1 MADVKI
7 SQLND
12 GSPAQ
17 AGDEIP
23 VTRGASNFK
32 ISIGDITTLATSTL
46 GTIST
51 QDSNN
56 VSITGGSI
64 AGITDLAIAD
74 GGTGAGTAAGA
85 RTNLLPPYAGNAT
98 KVLKV
103 NAGATDVEWAE
114 ESAGGITSIT
124 AGTGLSG
131 GTITSTG
138 TIALATAYGDTV
150 NPYAAKTANYVLAAP
165 NGSSG
170 APTFRALVA
179 ADVPTLNQNTTGN
192 AATATALQTAR
203 TINGVSFDGTAN
215 ITVADSTKLPLAG
228 GTMTGSI
235 SFDAGQTWP
244 TFNQNTTG
252 TASNVTGTV
261 AIANGGTGATTES
274 GARTALGVPASP
286 TGTNTQLLAND
297 GSGGFSNVTVG
308 SGLDLTSG
316 TLTATGSGSGT
327 VTSVGLTMPSG
338 FTVANSPVTTSG
350 TIAVTTAISGILK
363 GNGSGFTTATSGTD
377 YAPATSG
384 TSILYGNGSGGFS
397 NVTVGT
403 GLSFSAGTLSA
414 TGAGGSGDVV
424 GPSSATDSQIA
435 LFDGTTGKLIKAAST
450 TGLLK
455 ASSGVIAA
463 AASGTDYAPAT
474 SGTSILKGSGTGG
487 FSNASAGS
495 DYLAPPS
502 GTAILKANSGG
513 ALANAVAGTDYAPAT
528 SGTAILK
535 GNGTGGFSN
544 ATAGT
549 DYAAA
554 TTGTNAQLLANN
566 GSGGFANVTVGSG
579 LTLAAGTLSS
589 TAGSGTVT
597 SIDVSGGTTGLT
609 TSGGPVTSTGTITLA
624 GTLAL
629 ANGGTGQTTAQS
641 AINSL
646 AGATTSGQF
655 LRGNGTNVVMSAIQ
669 AADVPTLN
677 QNTTGTA
684 SNVTGTVAVANG
696 GTGQTS
702 YTNGQLLIGNA
713 SGGLSKATLTAG
725 SNVTITNG
733 DGAITIAASGGGSSV
748 PVSDEGTQITAGVT
762 SFNFTGAGVTATAST
777 GAVTVNIPGG
787 SGSATILENLQTISS
802 NYTITSSYNG
812 LSAGPVTVNT
822 GVAVTVGTGQ
832 RWLILE

>member
-17 AGDEIP
+17 SGDEIP

-32 ISIGDITTLATSTL
+32 ISIGDIATLATSTL

-51 QDSNN
+51 QDSDD

-64 AGITDLAIAD
+64 AGITDLALAD
-74 GGTGAGTAAGA
+74 GGTGASTAAGA
-85 RTNLLPPYAGNAT
+85 RTNLLPSYTSNAL
-98 KVLKV
+98 KVLRV
-103 NAGATDVEWAE
+103 NADATDVEWATDNG
-114 ESAGGITSIT
+114 SVTSVT

-131 GTITSTG
+131 GTITTTG

-179 ADVPTLNQNTTGN
+179 ADIPTLNQSTSGN

-215 ITVADSTKLPLAG
+215 ITVAA
-228 GTMTGSI
+228 
-235 SFDAGQTWP
+235 
-244 TFNQNTTG
+244 
-252 TASNVTGTV
+252 
-261 AIANGGTGATTES
+261 
-274 GARTALGVPASP
+274 
-286 TGTNTQLLAND
+286 
-297 GSGGFSNVTVG
+297 
-308 SGLDLTSG
+308 
-316 TLTATGSGSGT
+316 

-338 FTVANSPVTTSG
+338 FSVANSPVTSSG
-350 TIAVTTAISGILK
+350 TIAVTTSLSGILK
-363 GNGSGFTTATSGTD
+363 ANGSGFTTATSGTD

-463 AASGTDYAPAT
+463 ATSGTDYAPAT
-474 SGTSILKGSGTGG
+474 SGTSILKGSGSGG
-487 FSNASAGS
+487 FSNATAGT

-513 ALANAVAGTDYAPAT
+513 ALANATAGTDYLAPP
-528 SGTAILK
+528 SGTSLLK
-535 GNGTGGFSN
+535 ANSGGALAN

-566 GSGGFANVTVGSG
+566 GSGGFSNVTVGSG
-579 LTLAAGTLSS
+579 LSYDAGTLTATGGGGGYS
-589 TAGSGTVT
+589 TAQNF
-597 SIDVSGGTTGLT
+597 
-609 TSGGPVTSTGTITLA
+609 A
-624 GTLAL
+624 W
-629 ANGGTGQTTAQS
+629 
-641 AINSL
+641 
-646 AGATTSGQF
+646 F
-655 LRGNGTNVVMSAIQ
+655 LS
-669 AADVPTLN
+669 
-677 QNTTGTA
+677 
-684 SNVTGTVAVANG
+684 
-696 GTGQTS
+696 
-702 YTNGQLLIGNA
+702 
-713 SGGLSKATLTAG
+713 
-725 SNVTITNG
+725 
-733 DGAITIAASGGGSSV
+733 
-748 PVSDEGTQITAGVT
+748 
-762 SFNFTGAGVTATAST
+762 
-777 GAVTVNIPGG
+777 
-787 SGSATILENLQTISS
+787 
-802 NYTITSSYNG
+802 
-812 LSAGPVTVNT
+812 
-822 GVAVTVGTGQ
+822 
-832 RWLILE
+832 

>member
-1 MADVKI
+1 MANVKI

-23 VTRGASNFK
+23 ITRGASNFK
-32 ISIGDITTLATSTL
+32 VSIGDITTLATSTL

-51 QDSNN
+51 QDSDD

-64 AGITDLAIAD
+64 VGITDLAVAD
-74 GGTGAGTAAGA
+74 GGTGASTAAGA
-85 RTNLLPPYAGNAT
+85 RTNLLPSYTSNAT
-98 KVLKV
+98 KVLRV

-114 ESAGGITSIT
+114 QSASGVTSIT

-138 TIALATAYGDTV
+138 TIALATAFGDTV

-165 NGSSG
+165 NEISG
-170 APTFRALVA
+170 VPTFRALVA
-179 ADVPTLNQNTTGN
+179 ADIPTLNQSTSGN
-192 AATATALQTAR
+192 AATATAFQTAR

-228 GTMTGSI
+228 GTMTGAI
-235 SFDAGQTWP
+235 SFVAGQTWP

-286 TGTNTQLLAND
+286 TGTNAQLLANN
-297 GSGGFSNVTVG
+297 GSGGFANVTVG
-308 SGLDLTSG
+308 SGLNLESG

-338 FTVANSPVTTSG
+338 FSVASSPVTSSG
-350 TIAVTTAISGILK
+350 TIAVTTALSGILK

-424 GPSSATDSQIA
+424 GPSSATDNQIA
-435 LFDGTTGKLIKAAST
+435 LFDSTTGKLIKAAST

-463 AASGTDYAPAT
+463 AT
-474 SGTSILKGSGTGG
+474 S
-487 FSNASAGS
+487 
-495 DYLAPPS
+495 
-502 GTAILKANSGG
+502 
-513 ALANAVAGTDYAPAT
+513 
-528 SGTAILK
+528 
-535 GNGTGGFSN
+535 
-544 ATAGT
+544 GT

-554 TTGTNAQLLANN
+554 TTGTNAQLLAND
-566 GSGGFANVTVGSG
+566 GSGGFSNVTVGSG
-579 LTLAAGTLSS
+579 LSLSSGTLSATGS
-589 TAGSGTVT
+589 GSGTVT
-597 SIDVSGGTTGLT
+597 SVDVSGGTTGLT
-609 TSGGPVTSTGTITLA
+609 TSGGPVTSSGTITLA
-624 GTLAL
+624 GTLAVT
-629 ANGGTGQTTAQS
+629 NGGTGLTS
-641 AINSL
+641 A
-646 AGATTSGQF
+646 A
-655 LRGNGTNVVMSAIQ
+655 
-669 AADVPTLN
+669 
-677 QNTTGTA
+677 
-684 SNVTGTVAVANG
+684 
-696 GTGQTS
+696 
-702 YTNGQLLIGNA
+702 TNGQLLIGN
-713 SGGLSKATLTAG
+713 GTGFTLSTLTAG
-725 SNVTITNG
+725 SGISVTNSS
-733 DGAITIAASGGGSSV
+733 GAITITNTGGGGGGG
-748 PVSDEGTQITAGVT
+748 GT
-762 SFNFTGAGVTATAST
+762 NLD
-777 GAVTVNIPGG
+777 GG
-787 SGSATILENLQTISS
+787 LPD
-802 NYTITSSYNG
+802 SSY
-812 LSAGPVTVNT
+812 L
-822 GVAVTVGTGQ
+822 AVDPIDGGTP
-832 RWLILE
+832 

>member
-23 VTRGASNFK
+23 ITRGASNFK

-51 QDSNN
+51 QDSDD

-64 AGITDLAIAD
+64 AGITDLAVAD
-74 GGTGAGTAAGA
+74 GGTGASTAAGA
-85 RTNLLPPYAGNAT
+85 RTNLLPSYTGNAT

-103 NAGATDVEWAE
+103 NAGATDVEWA
-114 ESAGGITSIT
+114 SDSGSVTSIT

-131 GTITSTG
+131 GTITTTG
-138 TIALATAYGDTV
+138 TIALATAYGDTS

-179 ADVPTLNQNTTGN
+179 ADIPTLNQNTTGN

-215 ITVADSTKLPLAG
+215 IT
-228 GTMTGSI
+228 
-235 SFDAGQTWP
+235 
-244 TFNQNTTG
+244 
-252 TASNVTGTV
+252 
-261 AIANGGTGATTES
+261 IAA
-274 GARTALGVPASP
+274 
-286 TGTNTQLLAND
+286 
-297 GSGGFSNVTVG
+297 
-308 SGLDLTSG
+308 
-316 TLTATGSGSGT
+316 

-338 FTVANSPVTTSG
+338 FTVGSSPVTSSG
-350 TIAVTTAISGILK
+350 TIAVTTSLSGILK

-414 TGAGGSGDVV
+414 TGGGGSGDVV
-424 GPSSATDSQIA
+424 GPSSATDNQIA
-435 LFDGTTGKLIKAAST
+435 LFDSTTGKLIKAAST

-474 SGTSILKGSGTGG
+474 SGTSILKGSGSGG
-487 FSNASAGS
+487 FSNATAGT

-502 GTAILKANSGG
+502 GTSLLKANSGG
-513 ALANAVAGTDYAPAT
+513 ALA
-528 SGTAILK
+528 
-535 GNGTGGFSN
+535 N

-566 GSGGFANVTVGSG
+566 GSGGFSNVTVGSG
-579 LTLAAGTLSS
+579 LSYDAGTLTATGGGGGYS
-589 TAGSGTVT
+589 TAQNF
-597 SIDVSGGTTGLT
+597 
-609 TSGGPVTSTGTITLA
+609 A
-624 GTLAL
+624 W
-629 ANGGTGQTTAQS
+629 
-641 AINSL
+641 
-646 AGATTSGQF
+646 F
-655 LRGNGTNVVMSAIQ
+655 LS
-669 AADVPTLN
+669 
-677 QNTTGTA
+677 
-684 SNVTGTVAVANG
+684 
-696 GTGQTS
+696 
-702 YTNGQLLIGNA
+702 
-713 SGGLSKATLTAG
+713 
-725 SNVTITNG
+725 
-733 DGAITIAASGGGSSV
+733 
-748 PVSDEGTQITAGVT
+748 
-762 SFNFTGAGVTATAST
+762 
-777 GAVTVNIPGG
+777 
-787 SGSATILENLQTISS
+787 
-802 NYTITSSYNG
+802 
-812 LSAGPVTVNT
+812 
-822 GVAVTVGTGQ
+822 
-832 RWLILE
+832 

>member
-1 MADVKI
+1 MANVKI

-23 VTRGASNFK
+23 ITRGASNFK
-32 ISIGDITTLATSTL
+32 ISAGDIADLLTGNLTASKPVFTNSDSELVSTGTMPINQGGTGATTASNARTNL
-46 GTIST
+46 GLGSIAT
-51 QDSNN
+51 QDAS
-56 VSITGGSI
+56 SIAITGGSI
-64 AGITDLAIAD
+64 AGITDLAVAD
-74 GGTGAGTAAGA
+74 GGTGASTASAA
-85 RTNLLPPYAGNAT
+85 RVNLLPSYASNAT

-103 NAGATDVEWAE
+103 NAGATDVEWGE
-114 ESAGGITSIT
+114 ISSGGVTSVT
-124 AGTGLSG
+124 AGTGLNG

-170 APTFRALVA
+170 TPTFRALVA
-179 ADVPTLNQNTTGN
+179 ADIPTLNQNTTGN

-203 TINGVSFDGTAN
+203 TINGTSFDGTSN

-228 GTMTGSI
+228 GTMTGAI
-235 SFDAGQTWP
+235 SFVAGQTWP

-286 TGTNTQLLAND
+286 TGTNAQLLANN
-297 GSGGFSNVTVG
+297 GSGGFSNITVG
-308 SGLDLTSG
+308 SGLSLSSG

-338 FTVANSPVTTSG
+338 FTVGSSPVTTSG
-350 TIAVTTAISGILK
+350 TITVTTSLSGILK

-414 TGAGGSGDVV
+414 TGGGGSGDVV
-424 GPSSATDSQIA
+424 GPSSATDNQIA
-435 LFDGTTGKLIKAAST
+435 LFDSTTGKLIKAAST

-463 AASGTDYAPAT
+463 AT
-474 SGTSILKGSGTGG
+474 SGT
-487 FSNASAGS
+487 

-502 GTAILKANSGG
+502 GTSLLKANSGG
-513 ALANAVAGTDYAPAT
+513 ALA
-528 SGTAILK
+528 
-535 GNGTGGFSN
+535 N

-566 GSGGFANVTVGSG
+566 GSGGF
-579 LTLAAGTLSS
+579 
-589 TAGSGTVT
+589 
-597 SIDVSGGTTGLT
+597 
-609 TSGGPVTSTGTITLA
+609 
-624 GTLAL
+624 
-629 ANGGTGQTTAQS
+629 
-641 AINSL
+641 
-646 AGATTSGQF
+646 
-655 LRGNGTNVVMSAIQ
+655 TN
-669 AADVPTLN
+669 
-677 QNTTGTA
+677 
-684 SNVTGTVAVANG
+684 
-696 GTGQTS
+696 
-702 YTNGQLLIGNA
+702 
-713 SGGLSKATLTAG
+713 
-725 SNVTITNG
+725 
-733 DGAITIAASGGGSSV
+733 
-748 PVSDEGTQITAGVT
+748 
-762 SFNFTGAGVTATAST
+762 
-777 GAVTVNIPGG
+777 
-787 SGSATILENLQTISS
+787 
-802 NYTITSSYNG
+802 
-812 LSAGPVTVNT
+812 
-822 GVAVTVGTGQ
+822 VTVGTGLSYDAGTLTATGGGGGYSTAQ
-832 RWLILE
+832 NFAWFLS

>member
-51 QDSNN
+51 QDSDD

-64 AGITDLAIAD
+64 AGITDLAVAD
-74 GGTGAGTAAGA
+74 GGTGASTAAGA
-85 RTNLLPPYAGNAT
+85 RANLLPSYASNAT

-103 NAGATDVEWAE
+103 NANATDVEWATD
-114 ESAGGITSIT
+114 SGSVTSIT

-138 TIALATAYGDTV
+138 TIALATAYGDTS

-179 ADVPTLNQNTTGN
+179 ADIPTLNQNTTGN
-192 AATATALQTAR
+192 AATASALHMGR
-203 TINGVSFDGTAN
+203 TINGVLFDGTAN
-215 ITVADSTKLPLAG
+215 ITIADSTKLPLAG
-228 GTMTGSI
+228 GTMTGAI
-235 SFDAGQTWP
+235 SFAAGQTWP

-286 TGTNTQLLAND
+286 TGTNAQLLANN
-297 GSGGFSNVTVG
+297 GSGGFANITVG
-308 SGLDLTSG
+308 TGLSLSSG
-316 TLTATGSGSGT
+316 TLTATGGGGGSGT

-338 FTVANSPVTTSG
+338 FTVGSSPVTTSG
-350 TIAVTTAISGILK
+350 TIAVTTSLSGILK

-384 TSILYGNGSGGFS
+384 TSILKGSGSGGFS
-397 NVTVGT
+397 NAT
-403 GLSFSAGTLSA
+403 AGT
-414 TGAGGSGDVV
+414 
-424 GPSSATDSQIA
+424 
-435 LFDGTTGKLIKAAST
+435 
-450 TGLLK
+450 
-455 ASSGVIAA
+455 
-463 AASGTDYAPAT
+463 
-474 SGTSILKGSGTGG
+474 
-487 FSNASAGS
+487 

-513 ALANAVAGTDYAPAT
+513 ALA
-528 SGTAILK
+528 
-535 GNGTGGFSN
+535 N

-566 GSGGFANVTVGSG
+566 GSGGF
-579 LTLAAGTLSS
+579 
-589 TAGSGTVT
+589 
-597 SIDVSGGTTGLT
+597 
-609 TSGGPVTSTGTITLA
+609 
-624 GTLAL
+624 
-629 ANGGTGQTTAQS
+629 
-641 AINSL
+641 
-646 AGATTSGQF
+646 
-655 LRGNGTNVVMSAIQ
+655 TN
-669 AADVPTLN
+669 
-677 QNTTGTA
+677 
-684 SNVTGTVAVANG
+684 
-696 GTGQTS
+696 
-702 YTNGQLLIGNA
+702 
-713 SGGLSKATLTAG
+713 
-725 SNVTITNG
+725 
-733 DGAITIAASGGGSSV
+733 
-748 PVSDEGTQITAGVT
+748 
-762 SFNFTGAGVTATAST
+762 
-777 GAVTVNIPGG
+777 
-787 SGSATILENLQTISS
+787 
-802 NYTITSSYNG
+802 
-812 LSAGPVTVNT
+812 
-822 GVAVTVGTGQ
+822 VTVGTGLSYDAGTLTATGGGGGYSTAQ
-832 RWLILE
+832 NFAWFLS

>member
-17 AGDEIP
+17 SGDEIP

-51 QDSNN
+51 QDSDD

-64 AGITDLAIAD
+64 AGITDLAVAD
-74 GGTGAGTAAGA
+74 GGTGASTAAGA
-85 RTNLLPPYAGNAT
+85 RTNLLPSYAGNAT

-103 NAGATDVEWAE
+103 NAEATDVEWAE
-114 ESAGGITSIT
+114 ESGGGGGVTSVT

-179 ADVPTLNQNTTGN
+179 ADIPTLNQSTSGN

-215 ITVADSTKLPLAG
+215 IT
-228 GTMTGSI
+228 
-235 SFDAGQTWP
+235 
-244 TFNQNTTG
+244 
-252 TASNVTGTV
+252 
-261 AIANGGTGATTES
+261 IAA
-274 GARTALGVPASP
+274 
-286 TGTNTQLLAND
+286 
-297 GSGGFSNVTVG
+297 
-308 SGLDLTSG
+308 
-316 TLTATGSGSGT
+316 

-338 FTVANSPVTTSG
+338 FSVASSPVTSSG
-350 TIAVTTAISGILK
+350 TIAVTTSLSGILK

-424 GPSSATDSQIA
+424 GPSSATDNQIA
-435 LFDGTTGKLIKAAST
+435 LFDSTTGKLIKAAST

-463 AASGTDYAPAT
+463 ATSGTDYAPAT
-474 SGTSILKGSGTGG
+474 SGTSILKGSG
-487 FSNASAGS
+487 S
-495 DYLAPPS
+495 
-502 GTAILKANSGG
+502 
-513 ALANAVAGTDYAPAT
+513 
-528 SGTAILK
+528 
-535 GNGTGGFSN
+535 GGFSN

-566 GSGGFANVTVGSG
+566 GSGGFSNVTVGSG
-579 LTLAAGTLSS
+579 LSYDAGTLTATGGGGGYS
-589 TAGSGTVT
+589 TAQNF
-597 SIDVSGGTTGLT
+597 
-609 TSGGPVTSTGTITLA
+609 A
-624 GTLAL
+624 W
-629 ANGGTGQTTAQS
+629 
-641 AINSL
+641 
-646 AGATTSGQF
+646 F
-655 LRGNGTNVVMSAIQ
+655 LS
-669 AADVPTLN
+669 
-677 QNTTGTA
+677 
-684 SNVTGTVAVANG
+684 
-696 GTGQTS
+696 
-702 YTNGQLLIGNA
+702 
-713 SGGLSKATLTAG
+713 
-725 SNVTITNG
+725 
-733 DGAITIAASGGGSSV
+733 
-748 PVSDEGTQITAGVT
+748 
-762 SFNFTGAGVTATAST
+762 
-777 GAVTVNIPGG
+777 
-787 SGSATILENLQTISS
+787 
-802 NYTITSSYNG
+802 
-812 LSAGPVTVNT
+812 
-822 GVAVTVGTGQ
+822 
-832 RWLILE
+832 